1 MNQPGRFRRFVV
13 GADLGATHC
22 RAGLFSMEGEIGNR
36 IERRHSREPSGPED
50 KEPFFRILDE
60 LLSGEPRHRL
70 LAIGVGSFGPLDRDR
85 STIEE
90 APNRPGWRK
99 TPLRDLL
106 KERYGVPVFLENDAN
121 TATYGEYR
129 RGVGRGASSLLGITL
144 GTGVGGGFVKDGEI
158 LVGAH
163 GMAAE
168 IGHIYVGGEG
178 IRCGCGA
185 LDCLEAY
192 ASAEGIKRTYV
203 RRVPEAQEMSCHGI
217 FHLARDGDAEAS
229 EVIAESARILGLG
242 IASIVKVLDPERVF
256 VSGGLSRERDLLVE
270 PAEAT
275 ARDNLFESQR
285 KGFRLHP
292 ADLGTDAGLW
302 GAAELAKESIESV

>member
-1 MNQPGRFRRFVV
+1 MNRPGRFRRFVV

-22 RAGLFSMEGEIGNR
+22 RAGLFSTDLELGNR
-36 IERRHSREPSGPED
+36 IERRHSREPGGVEER
-50 KEPFFRILDE
+50 EPFFRILDE
-60 LLSGEPRHRL
+60 VLSGEPAHRL
-70 LAIGVGSFGPLDRDR
+70 LAIGVGSFGPLDRER

-106 KERYGVPVFLENDAN
+106 KERYGVPVVLENDAN

-129 RGVGRGASSLLGITL
+129 RGVGRGVSSLLGITL
-144 GTGVGGGFVKDGEI
+144 GTGIGGGFVKEGEI
-158 LVGAH
+158 LIGAR
-163 GMAAE
+163 GIAAE
-168 IGHIYVGGEG
+168 VGHIHVGGEG
-178 IRCGCGA
+178 IRCGCGS

-192 ASAEGIKRTYV
+192 ASAEGIKKAYL
-203 RRVPEAQEMSCHGI
+203 RRVPEALEMSCHGI
-217 FHLARDGDAEAS
+217 FHLAREGDAVAS
-229 EVIAESARILGLG
+229 EVVAGCARILGLG
-242 IASIVKVLDPERVF
+242 IASLVKILDPERVF
-256 VSGGLSRERDLLVE
+256 VSGGLSRERELLVE

-285 KGFRLHP
+285 SGFRLYP

-302 GAAELAKESIESV
+302 GAAELAKESLESA